1 MVLKAFDSFLIRFH
15 LNGQKI
21 KLKMKQKKLIGP
33 CQLTSLKVFID
44 FKERS
49 ESIRNIW
56 YLKDRGLDLCD
67 HMEVTISESCKLIHA
82 GRSRTYEIMR
92 N

>member
-1 MVLKAFDSFLIRFH
+1 MVLKKDLSIVLIRFH

-33 CQLTSLKVFID
+33 CQLTRLKIFID

-49 ESIRNIW
+49 ESIRTYGSSKTIF
-56 YLKDRGLDLCD
+56 LD
-67 HMEVTISESCKLIHA
+67 HMDGNDIGKL
-82 GRSRTYEIMR
+82 
-92 N
+92 

>member
-1 MVLKAFDSFLIRFH
+1 MVLKKDLSIVLIRFH

-33 CQLTSLKVFID
+33 CQLTRLKIFID

-49 ESIRNIW
+49 ESIRTYGPSKTIF
-56 YLKDRGLDLCD
+56 D
-67 HMEVTISESCKLIHA
+67 HMDANDIGKL
-82 GRSRTYEIMR
+82 
-92 N
+92 

>member
-1 MVLKAFDSFLIRFH
+1 MVLKRSFDSFLIRFH

-33 CQLTSLKVFID
+33 CQLTRLKIFID

-49 ESIRNIW
+49 ESIRTYGSSKNF
-56 YLKDRGLDLCD
+56 LG
-67 HMEVTISESCKLIHA
+67 HMDVNDIGKL
-82 GRSRTYEIMR
+82 
-92 N
+92 